1 MGISIQIDHA
11 MNISKARR
19 NQISLFVTE
28 ALSTEEKILLLIS
41 TT

>member
-1 MGISIQIDHA
+1 MEISIQIDHA
-11 MNISKARR
+11 MNTSKR
-19 NQISLFVTE
+19 NQVSLFVTE